1 MTELGSMIFEDH
13 TFDKPEKFTVFFWRV
28 NTYSVKTNINTW

>member
-13 TFDKPEKFTVFFWRV
+13 TFDKPEKFTVFF
-28 NTYSVKTNINTW
+28 